1 MIRRSF
7 LSLLL
12 LFSLAGAALP
22 ANKKAVVDDGS
33 INDLVRRRL
42 ASDPLVKGGGLQVD
56 VKDGVVTLRGTV
68 DAENQKAKATKLAKK
83 VKGVKS
89 VDNQITVKEK
99 GR

>member
-7 LSLLL
+7 LSLFL
-12 LFSLAGAALP
+12 LFSLAGAARP
-22 ANKKAVVDDGS
+22 ADKKSVSDDS
-33 INDLVRRRL
+33 LYDQVRRRL

-68 DAENQKAKATKLAKK
+68 DAENQKNKATKLTKK
-83 VKGVKS
+83 IKGVKS
-89 VDNQITVKEK
+89 VDNQIQVKEK